1 MKKYSRQNFTLIE
14 LLAAMAVF
22 SILLVVSLRLFSG
35 AQQMWLRSEQKTD
48 TFASARTAMEFLASR
63 MQTLTY
69 VEDSLYVNQYP
80 FEMNEEYIW
89 FVSNVAMGDGN
100 HSRHFVKFRLV
111 DPDGSSE
118 HAGKLQ
124 MIKYTGQNAKSKN
137 FFGQLFPSYNETA
150 RRNRKIKSVDEAVDH
165 LNNVFEKFDENDFE
179 DHPTVDGVETRAV
192 AVDICEN
199 VIGLKFTRYVALED
213 PSEPNNASKNKLD
226 ETAKTGKT
234 NAAPYLVEIELK
246 MLDSRESFLKWRE
259 NKEDADKRN
268 DIFLEHGYTFRRAV
282 LLGKKGSE

>member
-1 MKKYSRQNFTLIE
+1 MKKYSRHTFTLIE

-69 VEDSLYVNQYP
+69 IEDSSYANQYP
-80 FEMNEEYIW
+80 FEITEKSIW
-89 FVSNVAMGDGN
+89 FVSSVAMGDGG
-100 HSRHFVKFRLV
+100 HYRHFVKFRLV
-111 DPDGSSE
+111 DPEGASE
-118 HAGKLQ
+118 YAGNLQ
-124 MIKYTGQNAKSKN
+124 MIKYTGQNEKSKN

-150 RRNRKIKSVDEAVDH
+150 RRNRKIKSVDQAVDH
-165 LNNVFEKFDENDFE
+165 LQEVFKAFDAADFK
-179 DHPTVDGVETRAV
+179 DDPTVEGTKTRAA

-199 VIGLKFTRYVALED
+199 VIDLKFTRYVALED
-213 PSEPNNASKNKLD
+213 PDDPGDASKNRLD
-226 ETAKTGKT
+226 PDPKTGT
-234 NAAPYLVEIELK
+234 AHAAPYLVEIELK
-246 MLDSRESFLKWRE
+246 MLDSRESFLKW
-259 NKEDADKRN
+259 KEETDSSKKN